1 MGLFIGDAND
11 LVSPSTWGSLRSIV
25 YNGNIT
31 GGYLNNF
38 GDNNVEYAHGFKTVA
53 GNGFIRTD
61 YSAIYEGF
69 SGQVGTGIG
78 ANFTA
83 VPGTAT
89 PPESTFGS
97 YYNNSSS
104 GMMVAEDRAQFTGET
119 AVLSSGS
126 ITIDADAFIA
136 PYYQIYGAYDYSEAI
151 TSIGKLTAF

>member
-1 MGLFIGDAND
+1 MGLFIGEAAD

-31 GGYLNNF
+31 GGYLNQF
-38 GDNNVEYAHGFKTVA
+38 GSHNVEYAHGFKTAA

-61 YSAIYEGF
+61 FSAIYLP
-69 SGQVGTGIG
+69 SGVGTGIG

-83 VPGTAT
+83 IPVTAT

-97 YYNNSSS
+97 YYNGSSS
-104 GMMVAEDRAQFTGET
+104 GMMVAEDRAQLTGET
-119 AVLSSGS
+119 AVLTSGS
-126 ITIDADAFIA
+126 ITIGSAAFVGTS
-136 PYYQIYGAYDYSEAI
+136 YQTYSAYNASEAI

>member
-1 MGLFIGDAND
+1 MGLFIGEAND
-11 LVSPSTWGSLRSIV
+11 GVSPSTWGSLRSIV

-38 GDNNVEYAHGFKTVA
+38 GNNNVEYAHGFKTSA

-61 YSAIYEGF
+61 YSAIYQNF
-69 SGQVGTGIG
+69 SGVGSGIG

-83 VPGTAT
+83 VPNTDT

-97 YYNNSSS
+97 YYNFSSS

-126 ITIDADAFIA
+126 ITIDADAFVA
-136 PYYQIYGAYDYSEAI
+136 PYYQIYGAYDYAEAI

>member
-1 MGLFIGDAND
+1 MGLFIGEAAD

-31 GGYLNNF
+31 GGYLNQF
-38 GDNNVEYAHGFKTVA
+38 GSHNVEYAHGFKTVA

-61 YSAIYEGF
+61 YTAIYLP
-69 SGQVGTGIG
+69 SGVGSGIG

-83 VPGTAT
+83 VPNTDT

-97 YYNNSSS
+97 YYNGSSS
-104 GMMVAEDRAQFTGET
+104 GMMVAEDRVQLTGET

-126 ITIDADAFIA
+126 ITIDADAFVA
-136 PYYQIYGAYDYSEAI
+136 PYYQVYGAYDSAEAI

>member
-1 MGLFIGDAND
+1 MGLFIGEAND
-11 LVSPSTWGSLRSIV
+11 GASPSTWGSLRSIV

-61 YSAIYEGF
+61 YTAIYQNF
-69 SGQVGTGIG
+69 SGVGSGIG

-83 VPGTAT
+83 SPYTDT

-97 YYNNSSS
+97 YYNGSSS

-126 ITIDADAFIA
+126 ITIDADAFID
-136 PYYQIYGAYDYSEAI
+136 PYYQTYGAYDSSEAI